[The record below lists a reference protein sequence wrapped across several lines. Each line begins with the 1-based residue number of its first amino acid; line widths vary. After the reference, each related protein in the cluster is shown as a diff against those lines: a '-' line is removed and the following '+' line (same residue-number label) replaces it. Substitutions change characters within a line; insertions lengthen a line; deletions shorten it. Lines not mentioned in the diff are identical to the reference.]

1 VNFVRVFPVL
11 TWRRAPQAFAC
22 DRECWEQRRSW
33 PQRRREILQF
43 QQPSTHSAHSE
54 DDVVYE
60 MLQLN
65 EQIRFDSRAVGQTA
79 RVEVRPER

>member
-1 VNFVRVFPVL
+1 VNSSEFFPCLHGVG
-11 TWRRAPQAFAC
+11 RHKPSRAIENVGNNGGPGLNEDARYCGF
-22 DRECWEQRRSW
+22 SN
-33 PQRRREILQF
+33 
-43 QQPSTHSAHSE
+43 PSTHSAHSE
-54 DDVVYE
+54 DDVVDE

>member
-22 DRECWEQRRSW
+22 HRECREQRRSW
-33 PQRRREILQF
+33 LNEDARYCGF
-43 QQPSTHSAHSE
+43 SNPSTHSAHSE
-54 DDVVYE
+54 DDVVDE

>member
-1 VNFVRVFPVL
+1 
-11 TWRRAPQAFAC
+11 
-22 DRECWEQRRSW
+22 
-33 PQRRREILQF
+33 
-43 QQPSTHSAHSE
+43 
-54 DDVVYE
+54 